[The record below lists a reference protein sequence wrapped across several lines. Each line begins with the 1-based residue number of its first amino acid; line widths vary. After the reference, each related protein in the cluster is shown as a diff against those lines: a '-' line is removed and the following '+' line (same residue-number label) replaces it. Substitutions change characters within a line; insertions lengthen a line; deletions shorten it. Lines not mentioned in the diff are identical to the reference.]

1 MIVVAGEIVV
11 APESAAAAR
20 AAAIAMG
27 HATRAEAGCV
37 TYRFYE
43 DLETKGHFHVFE
55 IWETGEALKAHFETP
70 HMRAFRATLATLKF
84 IARDVTRYEVAKAEK
99 I

>member
-11 APESAAAAR
+11 APESAKAAR
-20 AAAIAMG
+20 AAAIEMG
-27 HATRAEAGCV
+27 RATRAEPGCV

-43 DLETKGHFHVFE
+43 DLETSGHFHVFE
-55 IWETGEALKAHFETP
+55 IWQTPEALKAHFETP
-70 HMRAFRATLATLKF
+70 HMKAFRATLATLKF
-84 IARDVTRYEVAKAEK
+84 ISRDVTRYEVSKAEK

>member
-1 MIVVAGEIVV
+1 MIVVAGEILL
-11 APESAAAAR
+11 APESAEPAR

-27 HATRAEAGCV
+27 RATRAEAGCV

-43 DLETKGHFHVFE
+43 DLEVRGHFHVFE
-55 IWETGEALKAHFETP
+55 IWESQDALKAHFETP
-70 HMRAFRATLATLKF
+70 HMKAFRATLGTLKF
-84 IARDVTRYEVAKAEK
+84 ISRDITRYEVSKAEK